1 MGFGTEFTIP
11 FTLSK
16 DGKINGQDITFNF
29 TGDDDVWV
37 FIDGKLVLD
46 IGGIHDSVNG
56 TINFAQNKTEI
67 FATSSG
73 QTSGMFIKGG
83 RSTAGKILQKKCYRD
98 SEGAGILI
106 LR

>member
-1 MGFGTEFTIP
+1 MTA
-11 FTLSK
+11 
-16 DGKINGQDITFNF
+16 DGKISSTSDEDIKFEF
-29 TGDDDVWV
+29 AGDDDVWV

-67 FATSSG
+67 SATSSG

-83 RSTAGKILQKKCYRD
+83 RSTA
-98 SEGAGILI
+98 
-106 LR
+106 